1 MVWVRLA
8 RTSLNTLF
16 AHPTTFGI
24 QPMKT
29 QSLILIGLCV
39 ALAACGQHESSAPT
53 PPPAATL
60 VSADPMTGN
69 PFATPSNLYLQA
81 PPFDRITDASFAPA
95 FDAGMKQQ
103 LVEMDQI
110 ADNVAPPDFDN
121 TITAMERSGQLLN
134 RASKVFFNLT
144 ESNTNDT
151 LDKIQ
156 ADYAPK
162 LAAHTDAIVL
172 NAKLFARVKSLYDS
186 RETLGLNGEQLRVL
200 EQYYRNFARNGALL
214 DAAGKAELRKLNE
227 AQATLTNQFS
237 DQLQK
242 ETNESAIVVDD
253 VAELAGF
260 SDDDIAAAA
269 EAAKARKL
277 EGKWVIPL
285 VNTTVQPAMQSASNR
300 ALRERIYQAS
310 ISRGT
315 HDNAYDNRPLVLKLV
330 KLRYDRAALLGYP
343 EHATYVLEEQMAKTP
358 KAARDILV
366 GMAKPALAAAKR
378 DAGRLQKL
386 IDSEQ
391 KAAGQPSF
399 KLAPWD
405 WSYYAEKLR
414 KQEFDLDEA
423 QIRPYFELNNVLQ
436 NGVFFAAN
444 KLYGL
449 SFKERKDLPVYHPDV
464 RVFEVFEESGR
475 TLGLFYADYYARPA
489 KRGGAWMNNFVDQS
503 RLLGTM
509 PVVANNLN
517 VSKPADGKPTLLTY
531 DEVSTMFHEFGH
543 ALHGLFADS
552 EYPLLSGTSTPR
564 DFVEFPSQFNENW
577 ALVPEV
583 LKNYGLHYQ
592 TGAVIPDA
600 LIAKIKKAGTFNQG
614 FGTLEYVAA
623 SLLDLDWHEL
633 TADNQPSDVLAFEK
647 AALEKDGVAMDEIL
661 PRYRSTYFSHVFPG
675 GYSAGYYSYLWCEVL
690 DADAFAGF
698 TEHGGLSRENGDRFR
713 KLVLSRGSMEDV
725 HQMYV
730 NWRGAEPKVDG
741 LMARRGFK

>member
-1 MVWVRLA
+1 
-8 RTSLNTLF
+8 LN
-16 AHPTTFGI
+16 
-24 QPMKT
+24 Q
-29 QSLILIGLCV
+29 
-39 ALAACGQHESSAPT
+39 
-53 PPPAATL
+53 
-60 VSADPMTGN
+60 
-69 PFATPSNLYLQA
+69 
-81 PPFDRITDASFAPA
+81 
-95 FDAGMKQQ
+95 
-103 LVEMDQI
+103 
-110 ADNVAPPDFDN
+110 
-121 TITAMERSGQLLN
+121 
-134 RASKVFFNLT
+134 
-144 ESNTNDT
+144 
-151 LDKIQ
+151 
-156 ADYAPK
+156 
-162 LAAHTDAIVL
+162 
-172 NAKLFARVKSLYDS
+172 
-186 RETLGLNGEQLRVL
+186 
-200 EQYYRNFARNGALL
+200 
-214 DAAGKAELRKLNE
+214 

-242 ETNESAIVVDD
+242 ETNAAAIVVDS

-310 ISRGT
+310 ISRGA
-315 HDNAYDNRPLVLKLV
+315 HDNAFDNRPLVLKLA
-330 KLRYDRAALLGYP
+330 KLRYDRARLLGYP

-378 DAGRLQKL
+378 DAARLQKL

-391 KAAGQPSF
+391 KAVGQPSF

-423 QIRPYFELNNVLQ
+423 QIRPYFELNSVLQ

-464 RVFEVFEESGR
+464 RVFEVFEESGK

-509 PVVANNLN
+509 PVIANNLN

-543 ALHGLFADS
+543 TLHGLFADS

-713 KLVLSRGSMEDV
+713 KMVLSRGSMEDV

-741 LMARRGFK
+741 LMARRGFN

>member
-1 MVWVRLA
+1 
-8 RTSLNTLF
+8 
-16 AHPTTFGI
+16 
-24 QPMKT
+24 MKT
-29 QSLILIGLCV
+29 HSLILIGLCV

-60 VSADPMTGN
+60 VSTDPMTGN
-69 PFATPSNLYLQA
+69 PFATPSDLYLQA

-95 FDAGMKQQ
+95 FDAGMKEQ

-110 ADNVAPPDFDN
+110 ADRAEPPSFDN

-172 NAKLFARVKSLYDS
+172 NDKLFARVKSLYDH
-186 RETLGLNGEQLRVL
+186 RETLGLNGEPLRVL

-214 DAAGKAELRKLNE
+214 DAAGQAELRKLNQ

-242 ETNESAIVVDD
+242 ETNAAAIVVDS

-310 ISRGT
+310 ISRGA
-315 HDNAYDNRPLVLKLV
+315 HDNAFDNRPLVLKLA
-330 KLRYDRAALLGYP
+330 KLRYDRARLLGYP

-378 DAGRLQKL
+378 DAARLQKL

-423 QIRPYFELNNVLQ
+423 QIRPYFELNSVLQ

-464 RVFEVFEESGR
+464 RVFEVFEENGK

-509 PVVANNLN
+509 PVIANNLN

-531 DEVSTMFHEFGH
+531 DEVSTMFHEFG
-543 ALHGLFADS
+543 
-552 EYPLLSGTSTPR
+552 
-564 DFVEFPSQFNENW
+564 
-577 ALVPEV
+577 
-583 LKNYGLHYQ
+583 
-592 TGAVIPDA
+592 
-600 LIAKIKKAGTFNQG
+600 
-614 FGTLEYVAA
+614 
-623 SLLDLDWHEL
+623 
-633 TADNQPSDVLAFEK
+633 
-647 AALEKDGVAMDEIL
+647 
-661 PRYRSTYFSHVFPG
+661 
-675 GYSAGYYSYLWCEVL
+675 
-690 DADAFAGF
+690 
-698 TEHGGLSRENGDRFR
+698 
-713 KLVLSRGSMEDV
+713 
-725 HQMYV
+725 
-730 NWRGAEPKVDG
+730 
-741 LMARRGFK
+741 